1 VNPSDGPV
9 EGLEASLEDLYENA
23 PCGYLSTAVD
33 GTIVRVND
41 TFLLWT
47 GYRRGDVVGVPLV
60 SLLHTGSQ
68 LLYETRYLPT
78 LLLNGESLEVAL
90 ELMRADGTW
99 MPILVNGALV
109 RDERG
114 APLAVRFAVFD
125 SSVRQGYERQL
136 LAARRLAESSES
148 HVRSLQDASSR
159 FGVATTDGA
168 LADAI
173 AKTAREAFAASGASV
188 HLVDGEGAL
197 RRASADGAAGSPPPF
212 DPALAELAMRRAR
225 PVVVARPVAEVNGR
239 RVLADAMRVA
249 RAETLV
255 VVPLRDDDRALGVVV
270 GSFGRVRTFGSAD
283 IDLQQALARQAEQ
296 ALTRIRLQ
304 DQLEHLALYDQLT
317 GLARSKV
324 VRDRLVDAIE
334 YANLTSS
341 SMAVIFIDLDG
352 FKAVNDEL
360 GHVVGDTVLSQV
372 GERLQSVVRHGDV
385 VGRFGGDEFVVIC
398 EKTDAAA
405 IERVSERLHAAIRTP
420 FSGQANGAAL
430 TGSIGV
436 AIHAG
441 RDGADVSPDA
451 MFESADEA
459 MYRSKRAGKNRTT
472 IVAIEAENGGRRSRS

>member
-1 VNPSDGPV
+1 
-9 EGLEASLEDLYENA
+9 
-23 PCGYLSTAVD
+23 
-33 GTIVRVND
+33 
-41 TFLLWT
+41 
-47 GYRRGDVVGVPLV
+47 
-60 SLLHTGSQ
+60 
-68 LLYETRYLPT
+68 
-78 LLLNGESLEVAL
+78 
-90 ELMRADGTW
+90 
-99 MPILVNGALV
+99 
-109 RDERG
+109 
-114 APLAVRFAVFD
+114 
-125 SSVRQGYERQL
+125 
-136 LAARRLAESSES
+136 
-148 HVRSLQDASSR
+148 
-159 FGVATTDGA
+159 
-168 LADAI
+168 
-173 AKTAREAFAASGASV
+173 
-188 HLVDGEGAL
+188 
-197 RRASADGAAGSPPPF
+197 
-212 DPALAELAMRRAR
+212 
-225 PVVVARPVAEVNGR
+225 
-239 RVLADAMRVA
+239 
-249 RAETLV
+249 
-255 VVPLRDDDRALGVVV
+255 
-270 GSFGRVRTFGSAD
+270 
-283 IDLQQALARQAEQ
+283 
-296 ALTRIRLQ
+296 
-304 DQLEHLALYDQLT
+304 
-317 GLARSKV
+317 